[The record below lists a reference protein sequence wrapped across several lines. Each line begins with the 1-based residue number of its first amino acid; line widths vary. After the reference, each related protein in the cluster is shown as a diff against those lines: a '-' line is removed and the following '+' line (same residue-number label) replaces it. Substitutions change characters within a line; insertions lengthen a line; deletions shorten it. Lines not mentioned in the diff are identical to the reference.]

1 MQSVWY
7 EVELGNAHL
16 RQKNYQM
23 AIKIF
28 NHVVEHFHHYDQD
41 YQFIHTYNLG
51 YFHIG
56 AYLQVI

>member
-1 MQSVWY
+1 
-7 EVELGNAHL
+7 LGNAYL
-16 RQKNYQM
+16 KQKNYQM

-28 NHVVEHFHHYDQD
+28 NHVVDHFNHYDQD

-51 YFHIG
+51 YFNIR